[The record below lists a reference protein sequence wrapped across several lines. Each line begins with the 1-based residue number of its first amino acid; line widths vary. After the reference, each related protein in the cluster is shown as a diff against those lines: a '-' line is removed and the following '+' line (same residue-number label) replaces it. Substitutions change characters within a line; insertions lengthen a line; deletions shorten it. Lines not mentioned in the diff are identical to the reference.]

1 MSLLNRCFFNGSY
14 LVEGGGRRGAKGGRR
29 QSVDEEGG
37 EGVVQLN
44 AVADRGD
51 GGEWMSIYRIKHS
64 QFARSPAHT

>member
-1 MSLLNRCFFNGSY
+1 MGHTWWRG
-14 LVEGGGRRGAKGGRR
+14 GAKGGRRAVGR

-37 EGVVQLN
+37 EAVVQVN

>member
-1 MSLLNRCFFNGSY
+1 MGHTWWRG
-14 LVEGGGRRGAKGGRR
+14 GAKGGRRAVGR

-64 QFARSPAHT
+64 QLARSPAHT